1 MNHRVAP
8 ALNQFLL
15 IICLFVTLVSA
26 CKSDDPN
33 ATDPTTSSQTDL
45 LVANNWMVR
54 SITTPDGQDINR
66 NRLNLTT
73 QLLFALN
80 MQFRANGTVRA
91 LDPNASN
98 TVVNGGTWT
107 LAADSKS
114 IDVVVTG
121 LSGNFPIIRLDRST
135 LILRQTAPVDG
146 KNADINLVFAPSL

>member
-1 MNHRVAP
+1 MSTR
-8 ALNQFLL
+8 LL
-15 IICLFVTLVSA
+15 LLVYLFVATLTA
-26 CKSDDPN
+26 CKKDDPN
-33 ATDPTTSSQTDL
+33 TPAPTTQTDL
-45 LVANNWMVR
+45 LTAQNWLVTR
-54 SITTPDGQDINR
+54 VTTPDGQDISR

-73 QLLFALN
+73 QLLFSLN

-98 TVVNGGTWT
+98 TVVNGGTWVLT
-107 LAADSKS
+107 PDNKS

-121 LSGNFPIIRLDRST
+121 LSGNFPIVQLDRSQ